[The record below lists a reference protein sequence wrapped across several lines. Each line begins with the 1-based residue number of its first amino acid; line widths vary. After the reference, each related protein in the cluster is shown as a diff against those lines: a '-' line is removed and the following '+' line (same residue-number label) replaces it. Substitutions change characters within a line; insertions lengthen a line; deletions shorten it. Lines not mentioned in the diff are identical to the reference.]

1 MIRIEALVIKKGLPN
16 IGRFRGTPDRN
27 RQNEHR
33 INGDIRVPSVR
44 VIGPEG
50 ENFGVMTS
58 RDAVFKA
65 QQLGLD
71 LVEISPTATPPVCKI
86 IDYGK
91 FRFQESKRKAEAKRN
106 QTVVEVKEMVFRPG
120 TEDHDYNIKLR
131 KIKEFLADGNKAK
144 INLRFRG
151 RETTHQEIG
160 MAMLDRLVA
169 DTADVAKVDFRS
181 GLEGRFMTLV
191 LSPDKKG
198 KKAEEAPKAAA
209 APAEDGALKDS
220 FATALA
226 EKEAKA
232 AAKAAK

>member
-1 MIRIEALVIKKGLPN
+1 M
-16 IGRFRGTPDRN
+16 GRFKGTPDRN

-50 ENFGVMTS
+50 ENFGVMSS

-71 LVEISPTATPPVCKI
+71 LVEISPTAVPPVCKI

-160 MAMLDRLVA
+160 TAMLDRLVA

-198 KKAEEAPKAAA
+198 AKK
-209 APAEDGALKDS
+209 PAEDAKP
-220 FATALA
+220 TA
-226 EKEAKA
+226 E
-232 AAKAAK
+232 

>member
-1 MIRIEALVIKKGLPN
+1 M
-16 IGRFRGTPDRN
+16 
-27 RQNEHR
+27 
-33 INGDIRVPSVR
+33 R

-71 LVEISPTATPPVCKI
+71 LIEISPTALPPVCKI
-86 IDYGK
+86 SDYGK
-91 FRFQESKRKAEAKRN
+91 FRFQEAKKKAEAKRN

-120 TEDHDYNIKLR
+120 TEDHDYQIKLR

-160 MAMLDRLVA
+160 AAMLDRLVK
-169 DTADVAKVDFRS
+169 DTAEVAKVDFRS

-198 KKAEEAPKAAA
+198 AKKVEDAP
-209 APAEDGALKDS
+209 
-220 FATALA
+220 
-226 EKEAKA
+226 KEAKPA
-232 AAKAAK
+232 NDAMAATFGSALAAKAAKDEKAAK

>member
-1 MIRIEALVIKKGLPN
+1 M
-16 IGRFRGTPDRN
+16 
-27 RQNEHR
+27 
-33 INGDIRVPSVR
+33 R

-58 RDAVFKA
+58 REAVFKA
-65 QQLGLD
+65 QGLGLD
-71 LVEISPTATPPVCKI
+71 LIEISPTAVPPVCKI
-86 IDYGK
+86 ADYGK
-91 FRFQESKRKAEAKRN
+91 FRFQEAKRKAEAKRN

-120 TEDHDYNIKLR
+120 TEDHDYQIKLR

-160 MAMLDRLVA
+160 AAMLDRLVR

-191 LSPDKKG
+191 LSPDKKTA
-198 KKAEEAPKAAA
+198 KKVEDAPKDA
-209 APAEDGALKDS
+209 APAKPVNE
-220 FATALA
+220 ALA
-226 EKEAKA
+226 ESFSGAL
-232 AAKAAK
+232 AAKAAKDEKAKS

>member
-1 MIRIEALVIKKGLPN
+1 MQQTFTRKGLFH

-27 RQNEHR
+27 RQNDHR

-86 IDYGK
+86 VDYGK

-120 TEDHDYNIKLR
+120 TEDHDYQIKLR

-160 MAMLDRLVA
+160 TAMLDRLVA

-198 KKAEEAPKAAA
+198 KKAV
-209 APAEDGALKDS
+209 AEDKPA
-220 FATALA
+220 A
-226 EKEAKA
+226 E
-232 AAKAAK
+232 

>member
-1 MIRIEALVIKKGLPN
+1 M
-16 IGRFRGTPDRN
+16 
-27 RQNEHR
+27 
-33 INGDIRVPSVR
+33 
-44 VIGPEG
+44 IGPEG
-50 ENFGVMTS
+50 ENFGVMTA

-71 LVEISPTATPPVCKI
+71 LIEISPTAVPPVCKI
-86 IDYGK
+86 SDYGK
-91 FRFQESKRKAEAKRN
+91 FRFQEAKKKAEAKRN

-120 TEDHDYNIKLR
+120 TEDHDYQIKLR
-131 KIKEFLADGNKAK
+131 KVKEFLADGNKAK

-160 MAMLDRLVA
+160 QAMLDRLVK

-198 KKAEEAPKAAA
+198 AKKVEEVAVKATESTAEANEAMAKSFANAIASKAEKDEKA
-209 APAEDGALKDS
+209 KS
-220 FATALA
+220 
-226 EKEAKA
+226 
-232 AAKAAK
+232 

>member
-1 MIRIEALVIKKGLPN
+1 
-16 IGRFRGTPDRN
+16 
-27 RQNEHR
+27 
-33 INGDIRVPSVR
+33 VR

-65 QQLGLD
+65 QQMDMD
-71 LVEISPTATPPVCKI
+71 LVEISPTAVPPVCKI

-120 TEDHDYNIKLR
+120 TEEHDYQIKLR

-160 MAMLDRLVA
+160 TAMLDRLVA
-169 DTADVAKVDFRS
+169 DTTEVAKVDFRS

-191 LSPDKKG
+191 LSPDKKSA
-198 KKAEEAPKAAA
+198 KKLDETAAKPAA
-209 APAEDGALKDS
+209 APAPDGPLKDS
-220 FATALA
+220 FATAIA
-226 EKEAKA
+226 EKAAKEAKEV
-232 AAKAAK
+232 K

>member
-1 MIRIEALVIKKGLPN
+1 
-16 IGRFRGTPDRN
+16 
-27 RQNEHR
+27 
-33 INGDIRVPSVR
+33 
-44 VIGPEG
+44 
-50 ENFGVMTS
+50 MTS
-58 RDAVFKA
+58 RDAMFKA

-71 LVEISPTATPPVCKI
+71 LVEISPTAVPPVCKI

-120 TEDHDYNIKLR
+120 TEEHDYQIKLR

-160 MAMLDRLVA
+160 TAMLDRLVA
-169 DTADVAKVDFRS
+169 DTTDVAKVDFRS

-209 APAEDGALKDS
+209 APADGPLKDS

-226 EKEAKA
+226 EREAKA
-232 AAKAAK
+232 SKAAK